1 MTTTY
6 IRSRRLTPVTA
17 AAAAALSVPLALHA
31 QQAAPTADKQAGTLP
46 AVTVKAAAESAA
58 PVKTDKLD
66 SPKFT
71 QPLLDTPQTVQVV
84 NKELLQQQ
92 GAATLMDALRNA
104 PGITMQLGEGGN
116 TAAGDSFFMRGFAA
130 STNVF
135 QDGVRDLGPVTR
147 DVFNLEQVEIVKGPA
162 GADNGRGA
170 TGGYINLVSKKPQ
183 ADDFIA
189 GTLSVGSASVVRATA
204 DFNRNLGDG
213 MAVRINALASDGGV
227 PGRDEV
233 HKRVQG
239 LAPSFALGLG
249 TPTRVIFQSQHL
261 RQDGTPDGG
270 VTTIG
275 LDGYPDLQ
283 IDNDGNPDT
292 PAVSVDPARVD
303 SGNFYGSVHDY
314 EKVEADMA
322 TVRIEHDFSKGVK
335 LVNTTRF
342 GRAKIDRR
350 LTSVNAVIAPTSTDP
365 ATWTVERRRHAND
378 QTNDI
383 LANQTNLS
391 AELKTGSIKHALSGG
406 IEFSHERQHVT
417 TLAVPGATNN
427 AIPSSPVYEP
437 DPTASVGA
445 EPVPNGAYANG
456 RITTASAYLFD
467 TITLNPAWQVLAG
480 LRHERYRAE
489 TNRADMVTTNGV
501 AVLTPSAPSD
511 SGSLTSWKL
520 GVVYKPMTNG
530 SVYFA
535 AANSYAPPGGS
546 SLTLSAPTSNPGAD
560 RAGFNPQ
567 ETENLEL
574 GTKWEFFGGKLAMTA
589 AAYRSTNR
597 NEVVQDAVTQLY
609 GQDGERRVQG
619 FELGVVGQ
627 ITPQWQLSG
636 GFATMDS
643 EVTETPAIDGNSQLG
658 AVTRWTPK
666 YSASLWT
673 SYTLNEQWT
682 FGGGARY
689 LSRQDR
695 VTDPDIDLGTQTM
708 PSIPSYWVADLM
720 ASWAVHKNV
729 SLQLNVQNLFDKEY
743 IGTLNNN
750 GNRFQPGAPRTF
762 TLAANFLF

>member
-31 QQAAPTADKQAGTLP
+31 QQAAPTADNQAGTLP

-58 PVKTDKLD
+58 PIKTDKLD

-233 HKRVQG
+233 NKRVQG

-275 LDGYPDLQ
+275 LDGFY
-283 IDNDGNPDT
+283 DT
-292 PAVSVDPARVD
+292 DFDTGGAAGVKPAKVD
-303 SGNFYGSVHDY
+303 SSNFYGSVDDY

-335 LVNTTRF
+335 LVNTARF

-350 LTSVNAVIAPTSTDP
+350 LTSVNAVTAPSTDP
-365 ATWTVERRRHAND
+365 ATWTVERRRHANE
-378 QTNDI
+378 QSNDI

-406 IEFSHERQHVT
+406 IEFSHERQNVT
-417 TLAVPGATNN
+417 SLALPTGTTVPA
-427 AIPSSPVYEP
+427 SPVYDP
-437 DPTASVGA
+437 DPHASVG
-445 EPVPNGAYANG
+445 PDMVYTGAYANG

-467 TITLNPAWQVLAG
+467 TITLNPTWQVLAG

-489 TNRADMVTTNGV
+489 TNRADLVTTNGI
-501 AVLTPSAPSD
+501 AVLTPSAPAD

-520 GVVYKPMTNG
+520 GVVYKPAANG

-546 SLTLSAPTSNPGAD
+546 GLTLSAPTSSPGAD
-560 RAGFNPQ
+560 QAGFNPQ

-574 GTKWEFFGGKLAMTA
+574 GTKWEFFSGKLAVTA
-589 AAYRSTNR
+589 AAYRSVNR
-597 NEVVQDAVTQLY
+597 NETIEVEDGVY
-609 GQDGERRVQG
+609 SQDGERRVQG
-619 FELGVVGQ
+619 LEFGLVGQ
-627 ITPQWQLSG
+627 VTPAWQLSG
-636 GFATMDS
+636 GLTLMDS
-643 EVTETPAIDGNSQLG
+643 EVVEGSFEGTNANG
-658 AVTRWTPK
+658 APSRWTPK
-666 YSASLWT
+666 FAASVWT
-673 SYTLNEQWT
+673 SYALNDKLT
-682 FGGGARY
+682 VGGGARY

-695 VTDPDIDLGTQTM
+695 VTDPLADLDTSNM

-729 SLQLNVQNLFDKEY
+729 SLQLNVQNLFDKAY

>member
-1 MTTTY
+1 MKTY
-6 IRSRRLTPVTA
+6 IRSRRLNTAATA
-17 AAAAALSVPLALHA
+17 AAAAAVAMPLALHA
-31 QQAAPTADKQAGTLP
+31 QQTNDAQGGTLP
-46 AVTVKAAAESAA
+46 PVSVKAAAEAA
-58 PVKTDKLD
+58 PIKADKLD

-204 DFNRNLGDG
+204 DFNRDLGDG
-213 MAVRINALASDGGV
+213 MAVRINALASNGGV

-239 LAPSFALGLG
+239 LAPSLALGLG
-249 TPTRVIFQSQHL
+249 TPTRLILQSQHL
-261 RQDGTPDGG
+261 RQEGRPDGG

-275 LDGYPDLQ
+275 LDGYPNLL
-283 IDNDGNPDT
+283 IDDDGNDST
-292 PAVSVDPARVD
+292 PPVSVDPAPVD
-303 SGNFYGSVHDY
+303 SSNFYGSREDY
-314 EKVEADMA
+314 ENVESDMA
-322 TVRIEHDFSKGVK
+322 TVRIEHDFSKHLK
-335 LVNTTRF
+335 LTNTTRF

-350 LTSVNAVIAPTSTDP
+350 LTGLGAVTAAGTDP
-365 ATWTVERRRHAND
+365 STWTVERRRQSNL
-378 QTNDI
+378 QSNDI
-383 LANQTNLS
+383 LANQTNVT
-391 AELKTGSIKHALSGG
+391 AELATGSVRHSLSGG
-406 IEFSHERQHVT
+406 IEFGHERQNVT
-417 TLAVPGATNN
+417 GLALPVDGAVPA
-427 AIPSSPVYEP
+427 SPVYAP
-437 DPTASVGA
+437 DFNA
-445 EPVPNGAYANG
+445 EIGPDLVTNGTYQNG
-456 RITTASAYLFD
+456 RITTAAAYLFD
-467 TITLNPAWQVLAG
+467 TIRLNPQWQVLAG

-489 TNRADMVTTNGV
+489 TNRADLVTTNDV
-501 AVLTPSAPSD
+501 PVLTPSAPSD

-520 GVVYKPMTNG
+520 GLVYKPAANG
-530 SVYFA
+530 SVYLA
-535 AANSYAPPGGS
+535 AANTYTPPGGS
-546 SLTLSAPTSNPGAD
+546 TLTLAAPTSASSGDNNAFD
-560 RAGFNPQ
+560 PQ
-567 ETENLEL
+567 ETQNLEL
-574 GTKWEFFGGKLAMTA
+574 GTKWEFFEGRLALTA

-597 NEVVQDAVTQLY
+597 NEVVVDALTGLP

-619 FELGVVGQ
+619 IELGMVGQ
-627 ITPQWQLSG
+627 ITPKWQLSG
-636 GFATMDS
+636 GFSTMDS
-643 EVTETPAIDGNSQLG
+643 EVTETTATGNSGLG

-673 SYTLNEQWT
+673 SYILSEQWA

-689 LSRQDR
+689 LSRQHR
-695 VTDPDIDLGTQTM
+695 VTDPAADLDTSNM

-720 ASWAVHKNV
+720 ASWAVHRNV
-729 SLQLNVQNLFDKEY
+729 SLQLNVQNAFDKEY
-743 IGTLNNN
+743 IATLNNN
-750 GNRFQPGAPRTF
+750 GSRYQPGAPRTF

>member
-31 QQAAPTADKQAGTLP
+31 QQPTPTADNPTGTLP

-58 PVKTDKLD
+58 PIKTDKLD

-204 DFNRNLGDG
+204 DFNRDLGDG

-239 LAPSFALGLG
+239 LAPSFAFGLG
-249 TPTRVIFQSQHL
+249 TPTRVIFQTQHL

-275 LDGYPDLQ
+275 LDGFYDA
-283 IDNDGNPDT
+283 DFAEGGGAFGAT
-292 PAVSVDPARVD
+292 PAKVDA
-303 SGNFYGSVHDY
+303 SNFYGSVDDY

-335 LVNTTRF
+335 LVNTARF

-350 LTSVNAVIAPTSTDP
+350 LTSVGAVSASSTDP
-365 ATWTVERRRHAND
+365 ASWTVTRSRHANE
-378 QTNDI
+378 QSNDI

-406 IEFSHERQHVT
+406 IEFSHERQNVT
-417 TLAVPGATNN
+417 SLALPTGTTVPV
-427 AIPSSPVYEP
+427 SPVYDP
-437 DPTASVGA
+437 DPHASVG
-445 EPVPNGAYANG
+445 PDMVYTGAYANG

-467 TITLNPAWQVLAG
+467 TITLNPTWQVLAG

-520 GVVYKPMTNG
+520 GVVYKPATNG

-560 RAGFNPQ
+560 RAGFDPQ

-574 GTKWEFFGGKLAMTA
+574 GTKWEFFSGKLAVTA
-589 AAYRSTNR
+589 AAYRSVNR
-597 NEVVQDAVTQLY
+597 NETIEVEDGVY
-609 GQDGERRVQG
+609 SQDGERRVQG
-619 FELGVVGQ
+619 LEFGLVGQ
-627 ITPQWQLSG
+627 VTPAWQLSG
-636 GFATMDS
+636 GLTLMDS
-643 EVTETPAIDGNSQLG
+643 EVVEGSFEGTNANG
-658 AVTRWTPK
+658 APSRWTPK
-666 YSASLWT
+666 FAASVWT
-673 SYTLNEQWT
+673 SYALNDKLT
-682 FGGGARY
+682 VGGGARY

-695 VTDPDIDLGTQTM
+695 VTDPLADLDTSNM
-708 PSIPSYWVADLM
+708 PSIPSYWMADLM

-729 SLQLNVQNLFDKEY
+729 SLQLNVQNVFDKEY

-750 GNRFQPGAPRTF
+750 GNRYQPGAPRTF
-762 TLAANFLF
+762 TLAANVLF